1 MRPGWVSSEP
11 RGRRCAPGWRARAQP
26 APAALLRPVPT
37 TRWCFPSAG
46 ACTTRHHR
54 GFTCIHPSG
63 LPRPVTPGWDE
74 GPWAFD
80 LRLRTPRLPATHAEA
95 GTGPAHWPGTTP
107 RHQSSLPGGIHSSQ
121 ATSRR
126 NGSMQ
131 QSPGVHRPSQL
142 PRGARPAAG
151 QSRAAGQRASRYHQG
166 CPPPARPGR
175 LCPVT
180 PPGDRRPQAPQQ
192 HRPAPCRT
200 RRRCLADPGL
210 GGPDAGGLGAGAA
223 A

>member
-1 MRPGWVSSEP
+1 MSETRPGWVSSEP

-37 TRWCFPSAG
+37 TRWYVPSAG
-46 ACTTRHHR
+46 ACMTRHHR

-63 LPRPVTPGWDE
+63 LPQPVTLGWNK
-74 GPWAFD
+74 GPWALSSGFAP
-80 LRLRTPRLPATHAEA
+80 RGYPRRTPRWGQALHTGLGPPLDSSRVSLVASTPLKRPHVATAQCNSPQGFTDLHSYLAARARQQASPA
-95 GTGPAHWPGTTP
+95 
-107 RHQSSLPGGIHSSQ
+107 Q
-121 ATSRR
+121 
-126 NGSMQ
+126 
-131 QSPGVHRPSQL
+131 
-142 PRGARPAAG
+142 
-151 QSRAAGQRASRYHQG
+151 
-166 CPPPARPGR
+166 
-175 LCPVT
+175 
-180 PPGDRRPQAPQQ
+180 DRRPQAPQQ